1 MVLIKNTMEFSGV
14 IKKKIMWNFPG
25 VLVVLDL
32 KISDGPNKFCG
43 VSRVGASFL
52 TGISR
57 GNIKNLNI
65 PKWFSKKYVLNPPS
79 PVCIFLW
86 NSPTGSTRPK
96 FHSFIS
102 SSHLNLLLNSKG
114 NKIIVPKASI
124 LEVLVLK
131 KITITS

>member
-43 VSRVGASFL
+43 VSRVEASFL

-79 PVCIFLW
+79 PVCIFYGITQLDPPDP
-86 NSPTGSTRPK
+86 NLTL
-96 FHSFIS
+96 S
-102 SSHLNLLLNSKG
+102 SSVG
-114 NKIIVPKASI
+114 I
-124 LEVLVLK
+124 
-131 KITITS
+131 